1 MYLCT
6 LINCFNYIQ
15 ETIFLC
21 KYTVH
26 PTKINL
32 RFCLLLKKRNCFLI
46 FFRFP
51 LGPFIFRFT
60 NMCSLHSSLFSLY
73 ITNMDF
79 NNYIRMLINIILWIF
94 WFFLIWWAKTSL
106 GGGGS
111 ATPFAQTP
119 IQNKPL
125 CYLPNNPN
133 ASLTDRFII
142 PYQNPV
148 YNWSYFAKELWNL
161 ERLESERIVFHC
173 HIGWLHGEKKQR
185 RVHGNYQM
193 SLPLNGTC
201 HKIQKWKVRAY
212 SHESFYNLFA
222 VRWLTH
228 FWCNHC
234 CWLSSHL
241 CTSNSL

>member
-1 MYLCT
+1 MN
-6 LINCFNYIQ
+6 I
-15 ETIFLC
+15 
-21 KYTVH
+21 
-26 PTKINL
+26 
-32 RFCLLLKKRNCFLI
+32 LI
-46 FFRFP
+46 FFN
-51 LGPFIFRFT
+51 LVGKNIF
-60 NMCSLHSSLFSLY
+60 
-73 ITNMDF
+73 
-79 NNYIRMLINIILWIF
+79 
-94 WFFLIWWAKTSL
+94 
-106 GGGGS
+106 GGGS

-222 VRWLTH
+222 VRWLAH
-228 FWCNHC
+228 FCCNHC
-234 CWLSSHL
+234 CCIVKSFVYFKFFVVYCLK
-241 CTSNSL
+241 